1 MKILNHLFSI
11 ATLILLS
18 VSSALVQAQLCPVS
32 IYDSTTGNT
41 TIPCVKTNSGLQ
53 LSFQLEPTVPE
64 GASSEKTYWK
74 LASSK
79 FSTCQW
85 APGACATLDDNFYLV
100 VPVEG
105 IEEGNKHV
113 AGLNN
118 FFSENEQDGFYW
130 QYDFHDPI
138 DTENAVTLKKGIPNP
153 NGGFELLYTLEGD
166 VANFDLNTFYDFQ
179 MGEEVI
185 PPQANLKEN
194 EEIIL
199 RIFHF
204 NDLHNELRAVHKTK
218 GDTHYFA
225 QMVKI
230 VKEARANAADNEVV
244 LFLSAGDDHIG
255 NPFDELL
262 GFDVDSFQID
272 PAYTAYSAAGLDAA
286 VIGNHELDRG
296 TALLTKAIETNAKF
310 PLLSANLYG
319 SQNLTAK
326 HYQPAIIGM
335 AKGLRIG
342 IIGLTT
348 KQETLLKQK
357 DDPELDAGELLTTL
371 ENTLSYVE
379 QLSDVIILLTHVGY
393 NGEYPLEVGDIEI
406 AETAAKM
413 TNKPMV
419 IIGGHLHLPINTE
432 SLNVVDKS
440 VPILGSKGS
449 HLGEAI
455 FSLLQTKEGLRSQLT
470 ARLIPLK
477 KSDDR
482 VVFDDPD

>member
-1 MKILNHLFSI
+1 
-11 ATLILLS
+11 
-18 VSSALVQAQLCPVS
+18 
-32 IYDSTTGNT
+32 
-41 TIPCVKTNSGLQ
+41 
-53 LSFQLEPTVPE
+53 VPE
-64 GASSEKTYWK
+64 GAPSEKTYWK

-100 VPVEG
+100 VPVDG
-105 IEEGNKHV
+105 IEEGNKYV
-113 AGLNN
+113 AGLDN
-118 FFSENEQDGFYW
+118 FFSDTEQEGFYW

-138 DTENAVTLKKGIPNP
+138 DTENVVTLKKGIPNP
-153 NGGFELLYTLEGD
+153 NGGFESLYTLEGD

-185 PPQANLKEN
+185 PPQANLKEG

-218 GDTHYFA
+218 GDTHRFA

-230 VKEARANAADNEVV
+230 VKEARANAADNEIV

-255 NPFDELL
+255 NPLDEVL
-262 GFDVDSFQID
+262 GLDVESFQID
-272 PAYTAYSAAGLDAA
+272 PAYAAYSAAGLDAS

-296 TALLTKAIETNAKF
+296 TALLAKAIETNAKF
-310 PLLSANLYG
+310 PILSANLYG
-319 SQNLTAK
+319 SKNLTST

-348 KQETLLKQK
+348 KQETLLRQK
-357 DDPELDAGELLTTL
+357 DDPGLNAGDLLKTL
-371 ENTLSYVE
+371 ENTLSYVD
-379 QLSDVIILLTHVGY
+379 QLSEVIILLTHLGY
-393 NGEYPLEVGDIEI
+393 SREPPLEVSDIEI
-406 AETAAKM
+406 AETATKM
-413 TNKPMV
+413 TNKPIV
-419 IIGGHLHLPINTE
+419 IIGGHVHLPINTE
-432 SLNVVDKS
+432 GLNVVDKS
-440 VPILGSKGS
+440 VPILEAGSKGS

-455 FSLLQTKEGLRSQLT
+455 FSLLQTKDGLRSQLT

-477 KSDDR
+477 KSDER
-482 VVFDDPD
+482 MEP